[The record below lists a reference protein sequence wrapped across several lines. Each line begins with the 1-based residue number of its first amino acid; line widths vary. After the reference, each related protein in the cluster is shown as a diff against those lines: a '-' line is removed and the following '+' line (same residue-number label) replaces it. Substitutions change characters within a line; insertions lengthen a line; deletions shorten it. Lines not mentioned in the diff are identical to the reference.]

1 VIALLAH
8 QGGWDELLLTVGFV
22 VAMLGV
28 SRLRR
33 RSARRS
39 PDPMPALAPAPG
51 PPRSAD
57 ACAYCGTALTPDDVV
72 CPACGFHRSAAR

>member
-1 VIALLAH
+1 MIALLAH
-8 QGGWDELLLTVGFV
+8 QGGWDELLLTVGLV
-22 VAMLGV
+22 IAMLGV

-39 PDPMPALAPAPG
+39 PAPMPASAPTLE

-57 ACAYCGTALTPDDVV
+57 ACAYCGAALTRHDVV
-72 CPACGFHRSAAR
+72 CPACGFRRGAAR